1 MPPRALRVLLLV
13 GFTVALPTSRV
24 RAQHPAQA
32 DSGAAHNVPCTI
44 PCNAPRIVPDTATT
58 DRAAPLRPM
67 TFAQKAEFY
76 SDRTFSIRT
85 VLGASYAAG
94 IAQWRHTPREWG
106 SGISGYGRRDA
117 AAYGGGVVRHTVEF
131 GVGALLHED
140 PRFERSARN
149 GFTARTEDAL
159 HNTLFVRTD
168 DGSHRIAWSRAA
180 AAVVTGF
187 AVNSWEPRR
196 MHSPHH
202 AMMLSLAGVLSYAT
216 GNVSEEFAPDIKR
229 FLLRNTPLGRHH

>member
-13 GFTVALPTSRV
+13 GFSLALPTSRV
-24 RAQHPAQA
+24 RAQNPTNA
-32 DSGAAHNVPCTI
+32 DSGAARTVQCNVPCTV
-44 PCNAPRIVPDTATT
+44 ADTAAT
-58 DRAAPLRPM
+58 DSAAPLRPM
-67 TFAQKAEFY
+67 TFAQKADFY

-94 IAQWRHTPREWG
+94 IAQWRRTPREWG
-106 SGISGYGRRDA
+106 TGISGYARRDA

-140 PRFERSARN
+140 PRFERSTRN

-159 HNTLFVRTD
+159 HNTLFVHTD

-216 GNVSEEFAPDIKR
+216 GNLSEEFTPDIKR
-229 FLLRNTPLGRHH
+229 FLLRNTPLGRRH

>member
-1 MPPRALRVLLLV
+1 
-13 GFTVALPTSRV
+13 
-24 RAQHPAQA
+24 
-32 DSGAAHNVPCTI
+32 
-44 PCNAPRIVPDTATT
+44 
-58 DRAAPLRPM
+58 M

-140 PRFERSARN
+140 PRFERSTRN

>member
-13 GFTVALPTSRV
+13 GFSLALPTSRV
-24 RAQHPAQA
+24 RAQNPTNA
-32 DSGAAHNVPCTI
+32 DSGAARTVQCNVPCTV
-44 PCNAPRIVPDTATT
+44 ADTTAT
-58 DRAAPLRPM
+58 DSAAPVRPM
-67 TFAQKAEFY
+67 TFAQKADFY

-94 IAQWRHTPREWG
+94 IAQWRRTPREWG
-106 SGISGYGRRDA
+106 TGISGYARRDA

-140 PRFERSARN
+140 PRFERSTRN

-202 AMMLSLAGVLSYAT
+202 AFMLSLAGALSYAT
-216 GNVSEEFAPDIKR
+216 GHVSEEFTPDIKR
-229 FLLRNTPLGRHH
+229 FLLRNTPLGGHH